1 MRLTNSPQDMWAM
14 PATIRTSSDTREASH
29 SPNKQ
34 LRYHLDSPVM
44 QAPPSPAMFPNQS
57 PSDLSPVVTTTG
69 WTSPTTVAHLGVD
82 LTSLKSKELFPQR
95 KQREFIPDNKKDDS
109 YWDRRRR
116 NNEAAKRS
124 REKRR
129 LNDMV
134 LQSRLIELA
143 KENAMLKAELVAL
156 KEKYGM
162 SGQCLVDSDQIAIPI
177 TDSAVRKSKI
187 VSTRAALS
195 AYYRGSQQSFSSG
208 QSSGDQEVVVSRRQ
222 PTDCGVIATSC
233 LPHKLRHKSHLS
245 EKSDSGYSNNSA
257 REDVSATSDGDSSV
271 LSNDTPSPGSSGS
284 SGDSDRSPHCERRK
298 PSRPD
303 LRNENFHLRSQLQ
316 QLASEVASLKT
327 MLMHQSSNGGS
338 NTTTNTTTTKTT
350 TAAANNNNT
359 HEQNQSKT

>member
-1 MRLTNSPQDMWAM
+1 M
-14 PATIRTSSDTREASH
+14 PATIRTSNNREAAH

-44 QAPPSPAMFPNQS
+44 QAPPSPAMFPNQN
-57 PSDLSPVVTTTG
+57 PSDLTPVVTTTG
-69 WTSPTTVAHLGVD
+69 WTSPSTVAHLGVD
-82 LTSLKSKELFPQR
+82 LSSLKNKELFPQR

-143 KENAMLKAELVAL
+143 KENALLKAELVAL

-162 SGQCLVDSDQIAIPI
+162 SGQCLVDSDPIVIPI
-177 TDSAVRKSKI
+177 SDSIVRKNKI
-187 VSTRAALS
+187 VTTRVAPS
-195 AYYRGSQQSFSSG
+195 AYYHSGSQQSFSSG
-208 QSSGDQEVVVSRRQ
+208 QSSGDQESWSSPDDSPNSGSVNL
-222 PTDCGVIATSC
+222 TSC

-245 EKSDSGYSNNSA
+245 EKSDSGCCSNNSA

-327 MLMHQSSNGGS
+327 MLMHQTTSSGNNNGTSSSNTS
-338 NTTTNTTTTKTT
+338 
-350 TAAANNNNT
+350 NNT
-359 HEQNQSKT
+359 HEQTQSKT